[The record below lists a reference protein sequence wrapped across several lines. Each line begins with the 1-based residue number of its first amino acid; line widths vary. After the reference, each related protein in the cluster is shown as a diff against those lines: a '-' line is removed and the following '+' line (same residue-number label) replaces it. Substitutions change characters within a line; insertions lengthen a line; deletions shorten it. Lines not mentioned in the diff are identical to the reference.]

1 MAIAMAATV
10 QTQEKGIEHAQR
22 SHHRSCAKPLV
33 SIKNIKSTQIFLY
46 LKNVNNTNYQ
56 YRACSVAIAAAAA
69 AAAATVHTLFRS
81 L

>member
-69 AAAATVHTLFRS
+69 TVHTLFRS